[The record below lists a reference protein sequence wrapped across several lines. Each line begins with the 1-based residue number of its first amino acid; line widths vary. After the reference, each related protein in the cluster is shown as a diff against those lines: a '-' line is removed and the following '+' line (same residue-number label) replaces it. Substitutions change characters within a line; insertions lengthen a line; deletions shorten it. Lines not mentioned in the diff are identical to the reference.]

1 MNKYLY
7 NLPLRDILRQIN
19 MTDLYK
25 IMNSPE
31 LRKIVF
37 SSANLNELVSR
48 IALNCIDDLEKVI

>member
-25 IMNSPE
+25 IM
-31 LRKIVF
+31 KTYT
-37 SSANLNELVSR
+37 
-48 IALNCIDDLEKVI
+48 